1 MAYKARRDALAASLH
16 AAFAPDELTLTGLH
30 TGLHLLARLKNA
42 PPDAALRAAAKAQGV
57 ALSLLSDYD
66 LTGGEQDFSGTFVL
80 GYGSLSEAS
89 FPEAGE
95 TLRKVCT
102 AAREASVT
110 V

>member
-1 MAYKARRDALAASLH
+1 MNVLRRAAEFRLHPKDGLVRDAL
-16 AAFAPDELTLTGLH
+16 
-30 TGLHLLARLKNA
+30 R
-42 PPDAALRAAAKAQGV
+42 RAAEAEGV
-57 ALSLLSDYD
+57 QLGLLSDYD

>member
-1 MAYKARRDALAASLH
+1 MCKSAAVIPASFKAFCTGTFVASIKSLINSSNFALVNVMSKC
-16 AAFAPDELTLTGLH
+16 FGPF
-30 TGLHLLARLKNA
+30 
-42 PPDAALRAAAKAQGV
+42 
-57 ALSLLSDYD
+57 
-66 LTGGEQDFSGTFVL
+66 GGEQDFSGTFVL